1 MYASIFALLVFSS
14 VLIWIGSLYRDKNSS
29 LDFHL
34 AGRDVGALRLGAS
47 TFTLI
52 GGGEFVTLTALS
64 YIYRAWSLI
73 FFGGVALGFLMLALL
88 ISRARANAKSADLH
102 SLPDYF
108 GYHFGRRGSVTATVL
123 ASISLGA
130 LLLIQLVVG
139 GMLISLT
146 TQLPV
151 SACIIG
157 MAIVISIYIYLGGF
171 NGVLAT
177 DIVQAFVMFAVI
189 VLLLFAYSISGGASA
204 QAATGYTMPSLGEAA
219 VLFFGGFFAV
229 LGGADVWQR
238 VLSGRDNSSTR
249 KGLLINA
256 IAWLI
261 FGMFIVALALKIQVN
276 HPTADPNNA
285 FFLMLET
292 GLPDWLSAMAALLL
306 FSALVSTADTEMFV
320 LSVMANKEINRARK
334 GVEISTKMTK
344 TYVIAITF
352 VACILALFL
361 QELVD
366 IYFLLL
372 YLMMILGPVALAR
385 LLGRGS
391 QVLMLTGILG
401 GVLVLVIL
409 ITVGR
414 LSGAYPLLI
423 ICPPLLAFLGRCTVP
438 LEVGS
443 E

>member
-14 VLIWIGSLYRDKNSS
+14 VLIWIGSLYRDRTSS

-34 AGRDVGALRLGAS
+34 AGREVGALRLGAS

-73 FFGGVALGFLMLALL
+73 FFVGVALGFLFLALL
-88 ISRARANAKSADLH
+88 VSRARANSKSADLH

-108 GYHFGRRGSVTATVL
+108 EYHFGRRGSVIATVL

-139 GMLISLT
+139 GMLISLA
-146 TQLPV
+146 TQIPL

-189 VLLLFAYSISGGASA
+189 VLLVFAYSASGGASA
-204 QAATGYTMPSLGEAA
+204 QVANGYTIPPLGEAA
-219 VLFFGGFFAV
+219 VLAFGGFFAV

-238 VLSGRDNSSTR
+238 VLSGRDNTSTR
-249 KGLLINA
+249 KGLLINS

-261 FGMFIVALALKIQVN
+261 FGMLIVALALKIQVN

-292 GLPDWLSAMAALLL
+292 GLPSWLSAMAALLL

-320 LSVMANKEINRARK
+320 LSVMANKEMNRSRK
-334 GVEISTKMTK
+334 GIEISTKTTK

-352 VACILALFL
+352 IACILALFL
-361 QELVD
+361 QELVE

-372 YLMMILGPVALAR
+372 YLMMILGPVTLAR

-391 QVLMLTGILG
+391 QILMLIGIFG

-409 ITVGR
+409 IAAGR

-423 ICPPLLAFLGRCTVP
+423 ACPPLLTFLG
-438 LEVGS
+438 GS
-443 E
+443 TMPSKTGSA